1 MCENYDILIKTILG
15 GAAMRFEDEKD
26 YIMRMI
32 KEMVSVLFSILL
44 GKQYV
49 SVDEERKNG
58 YEVSG
63 TDLNDLLDMID
74 NGQIN
79 EAENLMLDDID
90 YSDKKELAAALL
102 FYQYLS
108 EKKKDFLWDHDYS
121 DEEILDG
128 AKQIL
133 QKAGYGNIVK
143 IME

>member
-1 MCENYDILIKTILG
+1 
-15 GAAMRFEDEKD
+15 MRFEDEKD

-90 YSDKKELAAALL
+90 YSDKKELAAELL

-121 DEEILDG
+121 DEEILGG

>member
-1 MCENYDILIKTILG
+1 
-15 GAAMRFEDEKD
+15 MRFEDEKD

-32 KEMVSVLFSILL
+32 KEMVSVLFSIIF

-63 TDLNDLLDMID
+63 TDLNDLLAMID

-79 EAENLMLDDID
+79 EAENLMLDDLD
-90 YSDKKELAAALL
+90 YSDKKELATALL

-108 EKKKDFLWDHDYS
+108 EKKEDFLQDHDYS

-128 AKQIL
+128 AKQVL
-133 QKAGYGNIVK
+133 QKAGYGDIVK
-143 IME
+143 VME

>member
-1 MCENYDILIKTILG
+1 
-15 GAAMRFEDEKD
+15 MRFEDEKD

-79 EAENLMLDDID
+79 EAENLMLDNID
-90 YSDKKELAAALL
+90 YSDKKELVAALL

-108 EKKKDFLWDHDYS
+108 EKKKDFLQEHDYS

-133 QKAGYGNIVK
+133 QKAGYGDIVK

>member
-1 MCENYDILIKTILG
+1 
-15 GAAMRFEDEKD
+15 MRFEDEKD

-108 EKKKDFLWDHDYS
+108 EKKKDFLQDHDYS
-121 DEEILDG
+121 DEEILEG
-128 AKQIL
+128 AKQVL
-133 QKAGYGNIVK
+133 KKAGYGDIVK

>member
-1 MCENYDILIKTILG
+1 
-15 GAAMRFEDEKD
+15 MRFEDEKD

-108 EKKKDFLWDHDYS
+108 EKKKDFLWDQDYS

>member
-1 MCENYDILIKTILG
+1 
-15 GAAMRFEDEKD
+15 MRFEDEKD

-32 KEMVSVLFSILL
+32 KEMVSVLFSIIF

-79 EAENLMLDDID
+79 EAENLMLDYLD

-108 EKKKDFLWDHDYS
+108 EKKKDFLQDHDYS

-128 AKQIL
+128 AKQVL
-133 QKAGYGNIVK
+133 QKAGYGDIVK
-143 IME
+143 VME

>member
-1 MCENYDILIKTILG
+1 
-15 GAAMRFEDEKD
+15 MRFEDEKD

-79 EAENLMLDDID
+79 EAENLMPDDID
-90 YSDKKELAAALL
+90 YSDKKGLAAALL

-108 EKKKDFLWDHDYS
+108 EKKKDFLQDHDYS
-121 DEEILDG
+121 DEEILEG
-128 AKQIL
+128 AKQVL
-133 QKAGYGNIVK
+133 KKAGYGDIVK
-143 IME
+143 VME

>member
-1 MCENYDILIKTILG
+1 
-15 GAAMRFEDEKD
+15 MRFEDEKD

-32 KEMVSVLFSILL
+32 KEMVSVLFSIIF

-79 EAENLMLDDID
+79 EAENLMLDDLD

-108 EKKKDFLWDHDYS
+108 EKKEDFLQDHDYS

-128 AKQIL
+128 AKQVL
-133 QKAGYGNIVK
+133 QKAGYGDIVK
-143 IME
+143 VME

>member
-1 MCENYDILIKTILG
+1 
-15 GAAMRFEDEKD
+15 MRFEDEKD

-79 EAENLMLDDID
+79 EAENLMLDDLD

-108 EKKKDFLWDHDYS
+108 EKKEDFLQDHDYS

-128 AKQIL
+128 AKQVL
-133 QKAGYGNIVK
+133 QKAGYGDIVK
-143 IME
+143 VME

>member
-1 MCENYDILIKTILG
+1 
-15 GAAMRFEDEKD
+15 MRFEDEKD

-79 EAENLMLDDID
+79 EAENLMLDNID
-90 YSDKKELAAALL
+90 YSDKKELVAALL

-108 EKKKDFLWDHDYS
+108 EKKKDFLQDHDYS

>member
-1 MCENYDILIKTILG
+1 
-15 GAAMRFEDEKD
+15 MRFEDEKD

-32 KEMVSVLFSILL
+32 KEMVSVLFSVLL

-108 EKKKDFLWDHDYS
+108 EKKKDFLQDHDYS

-128 AKQIL
+128 AKQVL
-133 QKAGYGNIVK
+133 QKAGYGDIVK
-143 IME
+143 VME

>member
-1 MCENYDILIKTILG
+1 
-15 GAAMRFEDEKD
+15 MRFEDEKD

-79 EAENLMLDDID
+79 EAENLLLDVLD

-128 AKQIL
+128 AKQVL

>member
-1 MCENYDILIKTILG
+1 
-15 GAAMRFEDEKD
+15 MRFEDEKD

-74 NGQIN
+74 NGQFN

-90 YSDKKELAAALL
+90 YSDKKGLAAALL

-133 QKAGYGNIVK
+133 QKAGYGDIVK

>member
-1 MCENYDILIKTILG
+1 
-15 GAAMRFEDEKD
+15 MRFEDEKD

-121 DEEILDG
+121 AEEILDG

-133 QKAGYGNIVK
+133 QKAGYGDIVK

>member
-1 MCENYDILIKTILG
+1 
-15 GAAMRFEDEKD
+15 MRFEDEKD

-63 TDLNDLLDMID
+63 TDLNDLLAMID

-79 EAENLMLDDID
+79 EAENLMLDDLD

-108 EKKKDFLWDHDYS
+108 EKKEDFLQDHDYS

-128 AKQIL
+128 AKQVL
-133 QKAGYGNIVK
+133 QKAGYGDIVK
-143 IME
+143 VME

>member
-1 MCENYDILIKTILG
+1 
-15 GAAMRFEDEKD
+15 MRFEDEKD

-108 EKKKDFLWDHDYS
+108 EKKKDFLQDHDYS

-133 QKAGYGNIVK
+133 QKAGYGDIVK

>member
-1 MCENYDILIKTILG
+1 
-15 GAAMRFEDEKD
+15 MRFEDEKD

-108 EKKKDFLWDHDYS
+108 EKKKDFLQDHDYS

-128 AKQIL
+128 AKQVL
-133 QKAGYGNIVK
+133 QKAGYGEIVK
-143 IME
+143 VME

>member
-1 MCENYDILIKTILG
+1 
-15 GAAMRFEDEKD
+15 MRFEDEKD

-90 YSDKKELAAALL
+90 YSDKKGLAAALL

-108 EKKKDFLWDHDYS
+108 EKKKDFLQDHDYS
-121 DEEILDG
+121 DEEILEG
-128 AKQIL
+128 VKQVL
-133 QKAGYGNIVK
+133 KKAGYGDIVK

>member
-1 MCENYDILIKTILG
+1 
-15 GAAMRFEDEKD
+15 MRFEDEKD

-79 EAENLMLDDID
+79 EAENLMLVDIA
-90 YSDKKELAAALL
+90 YSDKKGLAAALL

-108 EKKKDFLWDHDYS
+108 EKKKDFLQDHDYS
-121 DEEILDG
+121 DEEILEG
-128 AKQIL
+128 AKQVL
-133 QKAGYGNIVK
+133 KKAGYGDIVK

>member
-1 MCENYDILIKTILG
+1 
-15 GAAMRFEDEKD
+15 MRFEDEKD

-90 YSDKKELAAALL
+90 YSDKKGLAAALL

-108 EKKKDFLWDHDYS
+108 EKKKDFLQDHDYS
-121 DEEILDG
+121 DEEILEG
-128 AKQIL
+128 AKHVL
-133 QKAGYGNIVK
+133 QKAGYGDIVK
-143 IME
+143 VME

>member
-1 MCENYDILIKTILG
+1 
-15 GAAMRFEDEKD
+15 MRFEDEKD

-63 TDLNDLLDMID
+63 TDLNDLLAMID

-79 EAENLMLDDID
+79 EAVNLMLDDLD

-108 EKKKDFLWDHDYS
+108 EKKKDFLQDHDYS

-128 AKQIL
+128 AKQVL
-133 QKAGYGNIVK
+133 QKAGYGDIVK
-143 IME
+143 VME

>member
-1 MCENYDILIKTILG
+1 
-15 GAAMRFEDEKD
+15 MRFEDEKD

-63 TDLNDLLDMID
+63 TDLNDLLAMID

-79 EAENLMLDDID
+79 EAENLMLDDLD

-108 EKKKDFLWDHDYS
+108 EKKKDFLQDHDYS
-121 DEEILDG
+121 DEEILEG
-128 AKQIL
+128 AKQVL
-133 QKAGYGNIVK
+133 QKAGYGDIVK
-143 IME
+143 VME

>member
-1 MCENYDILIKTILG
+1 
-15 GAAMRFEDEKD
+15 MRFEDEKD

-108 EKKKDFLWDHDYS
+108 EKKKDFLQDHDYS

>member
-1 MCENYDILIKTILG
+1 
-15 GAAMRFEDEKD
+15 MRFEDEKD

-63 TDLNDLLDMID
+63 TDLNDLLAMID

-79 EAENLMLDDID
+79 EAENLMLDDLD

-108 EKKKDFLWDHDYS
+108 EKKEDFLQDHDYS

-128 AKQIL
+128 AKQVL
-133 QKAGYGNIVK
+133 QKAGYGDIVK

>member
-1 MCENYDILIKTILG
+1 
-15 GAAMRFEDEKD
+15 MRFEDEKD

-90 YSDKKELAAALL
+90 YSDKKGLAAALL

-108 EKKKDFLWDHDYS
+108 EKKKDFLQDHDYS
-121 DEEILDG
+121 DEEILEG
-128 AKQIL
+128 AKQVL
-133 QKAGYGNIVK
+133 KKAGYGDIVK
-143 IME
+143 IMD

>member
-1 MCENYDILIKTILG
+1 
-15 GAAMRFEDEKD
+15 MRFEDEKD

-32 KEMVSVLFSILL
+32 KEMVGVLFSILL

-108 EKKKDFLWDHDYS
+108 EKKKDFLQDHDYS

-128 AKQIL
+128 AKQVL
-133 QKAGYGNIVK
+133 QKAGYGDIVK
-143 IME
+143 VME

>member
-1 MCENYDILIKTILG
+1 
-15 GAAMRFEDEKD
+15 MRFEDEKD

-90 YSDKKELAAALL
+90 YSDKKGLVAALL

-108 EKKKDFLWDHDYS
+108 EKKKDFLQDHDYS

-128 AKQIL
+128 AKQVL
-133 QKAGYGNIVK
+133 QKAGYGDIVK

>member
-1 MCENYDILIKTILG
+1 
-15 GAAMRFEDEKD
+15 MRFEDEKD

-90 YSDKKELAAALL
+90 YSDKKGLAAALL

-108 EKKKDFLWDHDYS
+108 EKKKDFLQDHDYS
-121 DEEILDG
+121 DEEILEG
-128 AKQIL
+128 AKQVL
-133 QKAGYGNIVK
+133 KKAGYGDIVK
-143 IME
+143 SME

>member
-1 MCENYDILIKTILG
+1 
-15 GAAMRFEDEKD
+15 MRFEDEKD

-108 EKKKDFLWDHDYS
+108 EKKKDFLWDYRKDYGIELYMIERQY
-121 DEEILDG
+121 DER
-128 AKQIL
+128 KKL
-133 QKAGYGNIVK
+133 Q
-143 IME
+143 

>member
-1 MCENYDILIKTILG
+1 
-15 GAAMRFEDEKD
+15 MRFEDEKD

-90 YSDKKELAAALL
+90 YSDKKGLAAALL

-108 EKKKDFLWDHDYS
+108 EKKKDFLQDHDYS
-121 DEEILDG
+121 DEEILEG
-128 AKQIL
+128 AKQVL
-133 QKAGYGNIVK
+133 KKAGYWDIVK

>member
-1 MCENYDILIKTILG
+1 
-15 GAAMRFEDEKD
+15 MRFEDEKD

-79 EAENLMLDDID
+79 EAENLMLDDIY
-90 YSDKKELAAALL
+90 YSDKKELAEALL

-133 QKAGYGNIVK
+133 QKAGYGDIVK

>member
-1 MCENYDILIKTILG
+1 
-15 GAAMRFEDEKD
+15 MRFEDEKD

-32 KEMVSVLFSILL
+32 KEMVSVLFSIIF

-63 TDLNDLLDMID
+63 TDLNDLLAMID

-79 EAENLMLDDID
+79 EAENLMLDDLD

-108 EKKKDFLWDHDYS
+108 EKKKDFLQDHDYS
-121 DEEILDG
+121 DEEILEG
-128 AKQIL
+128 AKQVL
-133 QKAGYGNIVK
+133 QKAGYGDIVK
-143 IME
+143 VME

>member
-1 MCENYDILIKTILG
+1 
-15 GAAMRFEDEKD
+15 MRFEDEKD

-90 YSDKKELAAALL
+90 YSDKKELAEALL

-133 QKAGYGNIVK
+133 QKAGYGDIVK

>member
-1 MCENYDILIKTILG
+1 
-15 GAAMRFEDEKD
+15 MRFEDEKD

-32 KEMVSVLFSILL
+32 KEMVSVLFSIIF

-63 TDLNDLLDMID
+63 TDLNDLLAMID

-79 EAENLMLDDID
+79 EAENLLLDDLD

-108 EKKKDFLWDHDYS
+108 EKKKDFLQDHDYS
-121 DEEILDG
+121 DEEILEG
-128 AKQIL
+128 AKQVL
-133 QKAGYGNIVK
+133 QKAGYGDIVK
-143 IME
+143 VME

>member
-1 MCENYDILIKTILG
+1 
-15 GAAMRFEDEKD
+15 MRFEDEKD

-79 EAENLMLDDID
+79 EAENLMLDNID
-90 YSDKKELAAALL
+90 YSDKKELVAALL

-128 AKQIL
+128 AKQVL
-133 QKAGYGNIVK
+133 QKAGYGDIVK
-143 IME
+143 VME